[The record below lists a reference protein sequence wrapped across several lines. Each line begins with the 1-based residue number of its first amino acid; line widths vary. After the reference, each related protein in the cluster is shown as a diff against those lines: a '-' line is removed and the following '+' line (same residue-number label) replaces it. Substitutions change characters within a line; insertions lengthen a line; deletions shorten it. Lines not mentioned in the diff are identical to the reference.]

1 MRVIGVVG
9 FPASGKGEV
18 AAIAKDLGIPVV
30 VMGDV
35 IRDAVREE
43 GLPPT
48 DENLGAVA
56 NRIRREEGMDAVA
69 RRCIPLIESQK
80 SDIVLVDGIRGDSEV
95 QVFRS
100 HFPDFILIGIQS
112 SPGERLARMSSRGR
126 SDDLKERQDLRH
138 RDERELNWGL
148 GRALAGADIV
158 IPNEGSLE
166 SFRAEVRNLF
176 SRFLGVE

>member
-18 AAIAKDLGIPVV
+18 AAIAGDLGIPVV

-35 IRDAVREE
+35 IREAVREA

-48 DENLGAVA
+48 DEHLGATA
-56 NRIRREEGMDAVA
+56 QRIRCEEGMDAVA

-95 QVFRS
+95 QAFRS
-100 HFPDFILIGIQS
+100 HFPDFILVGIQS
-112 SPGERLARMSSRGR
+112 SFKARLTRMSSRGR
-126 SDDLKERQDLRH
+126 SDDLKERQDLQR
-138 RDERELNWGL
+138 RDERELTWGL

-158 IPNEGSLE
+158 VHNEGSLE
-166 SFRAEVRNLF
+166 SFRAGVRDLF
-176 SRFLGVE
+176 SRLLGVK

>member
-18 AAIAKDLGIPVV
+18 AEIAKDLCIPVV

-35 IRDAVREE
+35 IRNAVREE
-43 GLPPT
+43 GLPLT

-56 NRIRREEGMDAVA
+56 TRIRGEEGMDAVA
-69 RRCIPLIESQK
+69 RRCIPLIESQN

-100 HFPDFILIGIQS
+100 HFPDFILIGIRT

-126 SDDLKERQDLRH
+126 SDDLKDGEDLRH

-158 IPNEGSLE
+158 ILNEGSLD
-166 SFRAEVRNLF
+166 SFRAEVRDLF
-176 SRFLGVE
+176 TRFLGVK